1 MKPLSNEVIG
11 ERLNE
16 YAEVLNQQN
25 ANRFRVLAYQR
36 AASTVSGLQEPIT
49 RIYEG

>member
-1 MKPLSNEVIG
+1 MKPVSNELIS

-16 YAEVLNQQN
+16 YAEVLNQQK

-36 AASTVSGLQEPIT
+36 AAHTVYGLPEPIS
-49 RIYEG
+49 GQVD